1 MGDLVISEATKRN
14 WKRLNVTEDEIAKKL
29 SHRANKLKSIKKIIP
44 REYFKDKKNIKKIIP
59 ILEMDIG
66 IEQIIYN
73 LALNILGGNGLIWV
87 DDSVSSDNKNIM
99 KFLNNF
105 GNYELNDYLINYDL
119 PPEKDI
125 LGIIYQSLMSEGNKN
140 KKGSYYT
147 PDKIVSNYLPLV
159 KSDTKL
165 LDPCCGTGSF
175 LLTLGD
181 RIENPEN
188 IYGFD
193 SDKVACFIA
202 GVNLLIKYKDKEFY
216 PKVFNCDF
224 LRYETD
230 EKFDI
235 IATNPPWGGVNVED
249 YSKIYPEVKSGEN
262 FSYFIVKSERL
273 LKEDGKCC
281 FVLPVSITNVKTHR
295 DIRRFILDN
304 FRIENITHYGKV
316 FTGVLSDVVSI
327 TLSKRNIPDNVVD
340 IFTKQKLSIP
350 QAAFCN
356 NENYNFTLMGDADKE
371 LLDKIYSVPH
381 TTLKDSI
388 WALGIVTGNN
398 EKHISLIPEG
408 RERIYTG
415 KNISPYLISE
425 TDKYINYYRTKFQQ
439 VAPDEIYRAKAKLVY
454 KFISKSPVFAY
465 DDEQRLF
472 LNSANIL
479 IPKVE
484 THSVKTV
491 LAFLNS
497 SLFRYIYKTKFGEV
511 KILKGNL
518 LDLPFPYLDEKTKI
532 ELEKYVDNYLK
543 TSEKK
548 YTEQIDKVINKV
560 FNIDETDLLNV

>member
-14 WKRLNVTEDEIAKKL
+14 WKRLNVTEDEMAKKL
-29 SHRANKLKSIKKIIP
+29 SHRANKLKSLKKIIP

-59 ILEMDIG
+59 ILELKIEIEPLIFNLG
-66 IEQIIYN
+66 IN
-73 LALNILGGNGLIWV
+73 LLYKNGL
-87 DDSVSSDNKNIM
+87 VSFNPEIVSENEHIM
-99 KFLNNF
+99 AHLKNF

-119 PPEKDI
+119 PPENDI
-125 LGIIYQSLMSEGNKN
+125 LGIVYQSLMSEGNKN

-147 PDKIVSNYLPLV
+147 PDDVVSRFLPLI

-216 PKVFNCDF
+216 PNIFNCDF
-224 LRYETD
+224 LKYETD
-230 EKFDI
+230 MRFDL

-249 YSKIYPEVKSGEN
+249 YSKIYPEIKSGEN
-262 FSYFIVKSERL
+262 FSYFIVKSERV
-273 LKEDGKCC
+273 LKEDGRCC

-316 FTGVLSDVVSI
+316 FTGVLSDVVSM
-327 TLSKRNIPDNVVD
+327 TLAKRNISDNIVD
-340 IFTKQKLSIP
+340 IFTKQKLRIP
-350 QAAFCN
+350 QTVFLN
-356 NENYNFTLMGDADKE
+356 NENYNFTLMGGADKE
-371 LLDKIYSVPH
+371 FLDKIYSVPH
-381 TTLKDSI
+381 TTLKDSV

-398 EKHISLIPEG
+398 EKHISDNPTG
-408 RERIYTG
+408 REKIFTG

-425 TDKYINYYRTKFQQ
+425 TDKYINYDRTKFQQ
-439 VAPDEIYRAKAKLVY
+439 VAPDEIYRAKEKLVY

-484 THSVKTV
+484 THSVKTA

-518 LDLPFPYLDEKTKI
+518 LDLPFPYLDEKTKT
-532 ELEKYVDNYLK
+532 ELEKYVDNYIK
-543 TSEKK
+543 TN
-548 YTEQIDKVINKV
+548 NKTCLTK
-560 FNIDETDLLNV
+560 IDEIIYHLFDINDLSLIQA

>member
-73 LALNILGGNGLIWV
+73 LALNILGGNGLIRV

-202 GVNLLIKYKDKEFY
+202 GVNLLVKYKDKEFY

-235 IATNPPWGGVNVED
+235 IATNPPWGGVNIPD
-249 YSKIYPEVKSGEN
+249 YSKLYPEVKSGEN

-273 LKEDGKCC
+273 LNEDGKCC

-340 IFTKQKLSIP
+340 IFTRQKLSIP
-350 QAAFCN
+350 QTAFCN
-356 NENYNFTLMGDADKE
+356 NENYNFTLMGDDDIE
-371 LLDKIYSVPH
+371 LLDRIYSVPH
-381 TTLKDSI
+381 TTLKDSV

-408 RERIYTG
+408 REKIFTG

-425 TDKYINYYRTKFQQ
+425 TDKYINYDRTKFQQ
-439 VAPDEIYRAKAKLVY
+439 VAPDEIYRTKEKLVY

-465 DDEQRLF
+465 DDKQRLF

-497 SLFRYIYKTKFGEV
+497 TLFRYIYKTKFGEV

-518 LDLPFPYLDEKTKI
+518 LDLPFPYLDEKTKT
-532 ELEKYVDNYLK
+532 ELEKYVDNYIK
-543 TSEKK
+543 TK
-548 YTEQIDKVINKV
+548 DKTCLTKTDEIICRIFGIN
-560 FNIDETDLLNV
+560 DLSLLQA